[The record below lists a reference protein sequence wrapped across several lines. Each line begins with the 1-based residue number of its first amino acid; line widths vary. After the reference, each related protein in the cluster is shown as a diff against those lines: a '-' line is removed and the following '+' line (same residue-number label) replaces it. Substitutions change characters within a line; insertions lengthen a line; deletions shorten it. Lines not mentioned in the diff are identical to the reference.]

1 MVGVYSHQFHD
12 WSRVYF
18 VCFSLN
24 SWVPK
29 FVRAVKCFRLC
40 RFTWRSSKAG
50 SFTISY
56 VELFPRWYDV
66 LYSDNGM
73 YIQYSFVFKVMLY
86 NTSYFVPL
94 RVSCFTLILF
104 SVFFFFFFYSIS
116 SIFSFSP
123 SKFFY
128 KCPGIFDAWIVN
140 SVFLCWFSGS
150 KIPPLQMVSE
160 LKVKLLPWLCG
171 MTQ

>member
-1 MVGVYSHQFHD
+1 MCGLVLLLSSCFEKDFQSKTVWLEFTHTSPMTDPEFILL
-12 WSRVYF
+12 
-18 VCFSLN
+18 FSLN

-56 VELFPRWYDV
+56 VELFPLWYDV

-94 RVSCFTLILF
+94 RVSC
-104 SVFFFFFFYSIS
+104 YSDFVQLWSSSS
-116 SIFSFSP
+116 SILLVLSFLSHPLNSSINVLVFSM
-123 SKFFY
+123 
-128 KCPGIFDAWIVN
+128 
-140 SVFLCWFSGS
+140 L
-150 KIPPLQMVSE
+150 E
-160 LKVKLLPWLCG
+160 
-171 MTQ
+171 